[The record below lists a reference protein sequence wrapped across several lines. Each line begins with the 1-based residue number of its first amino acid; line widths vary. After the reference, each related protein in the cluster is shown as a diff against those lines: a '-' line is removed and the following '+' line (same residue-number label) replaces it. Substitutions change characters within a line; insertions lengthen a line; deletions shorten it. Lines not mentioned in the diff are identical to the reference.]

1 MWSEPH
7 LSPDGHYY
15 LRMARGGLAPRP
27 YARRMLLPFLLGPHP
42 ARWATCTYLSLLATP
57 FAAWAY
63 FAAMGLDGA
72 RLVFAVALLCALPGV
87 WRCSLRF
94 PVLLDAPS
102 FVIALVIAALARR
115 FPVEGGASWP
125 VAAAFA
131 VLAILGGA
139 TRETIPVFA
148 ALWSWSPWPLV
159 GLAAVGW
166 WRRAAPP
173 DAPWLEHPIRE
184 ALRLRRDIGLDGTL
198 YLRPFGAALAGLV
211 HPTAQTIATVAV
223 AHLQLAAAQDTIRL
237 TVWCAP
243 VLVLHAA
250 QVVPLELAPLAV
262 LWTVMQEDRRV

>member
-1 MWSEPH
+1 MIP
-7 LSPDGHYY
+7 LSPDGRAY
-15 LRMARGGLAPRP
+15 LRAAMGQPVPRP
-27 YARRMLLPFLLGPHP
+27 YSRRWLLPFLLGPHP
-42 ARWATCTYLSLLATP
+42 ARWALATYASLALTP

-94 PVLLDAPS
+94 PVLIDAPS
-102 FVIALVIAALARR
+102 FALSLLLATNARHCMAGQASWLVLVP
-115 FPVEGGASWP
+115 FLLAGGAM
-125 VAAAFA
+125 
-131 VLAILGGA
+131 
-139 TRETIPVFA
+139 RETIPVFA
-148 ALWSWSPWPLV
+148 ALWAWSPLPLV
-159 GLAAVGW
+159 GLLAVGW
-166 WRRAAPP
+166 WRKAAPP

-184 ALRLRRDIGLDGTL
+184 ALKLRRDIGLDGTL